1 MDRPHHGKIL
11 YCKASNPKLEIQ
23 QILSKTPMVED
34 SSEKNDSIAKLE
46 ERTCD
51 TYQLLKIWEERVMRM
66 QCEYEVFRPVD
77 PFHSYSG
84 WNTVAQAQNG
94 VTEYEVVQKQRSMYE
109 NI

>member
-1 MDRPHHGKIL
+1 MDRPYHGKIL

-51 TYQLLKIWEERVMRM
+51 TYQLLIIWEERVMRM
-66 QCEYEVFRPVD
+66 QREYEVSDLWVR
-77 PFHSYSG
+77 STA
-84 WNTVAQAQNG
+84 TVAETLRHKHRM
-94 VTEYEVVQKQRSMYE
+94 V
-109 NI
+109 